1 MSIKKHDQEQEKNNL
16 QNDYDYEKPITEKQI
31 QSLQWFNNQDPPIN
45 ATNLNSIE
53 NRISYLAQGTLEL
66 QSKLRSINTELGD
79 NKNYPNSGISRDV
92 ISNFKDLSEDTDVEP
107 HSGKLISR
115 QSSSTGIYKILDD
128 IITSIER
135 IYEFGYTRSDFK
147 HTGEY
152 NPNTTD
158 PIYPKYIVVEE
169 YDKEVGQNV
178 LKQYTIPEDISTGD
192 NILPALGILP
202 DTIRATKNDYL
213 KEDMHIIADI
223 IGTSYNN
230 EGTSDSAYP
239 FNIYEISNSYLDTDS
254 AWDPNRKISQTT
266 SATTN
271 IKDYLYGRSVAK
283 RIKEFANLVGIDI
296 NENPTEGALYTANE
310 DSAKFLNNDNQNTN
324 PPKTLIKYI
333 GNYSN
338 IDTIEENNNHAHVIP
353 KDDGLKDGEIDLK
366 SVSGYLNRRI
376 SKIIHCLGVNTD
388 TEDFSNEDQSFIDLI
403 GINVRDRKEEL
414 TYDGS
419 YTNNLIGYINTL
431 FLAIETLLGVD
442 ATNKGSDFNADS
454 LNKEDGLVNSGGIT
468 QYSNNL
474 SIEGKVDLINY
485 LNSIRDYLNK
495 SINVESSNRDFN
507 DKDIRDRIGI
517 SVNDVEYTPENTVI
531 KHMQDSDN
539 DIRDRIGIQID
550 DEEYTATNTL
560 IQHIEASDKEIK
572 DRIGIDDTYTTENTV
587 ISQLTK
593 HIDDNDTTIIKRIG
607 LQDSHT
613 ETNTLLSDI
622 ESKNKSITDFIG
634 GTDKDSLNND
644 NVDTVIGHFNT
655 LINELKDDSG
665 TTIAELDDEID
676 EIKNAIGISDGSS
689 TEDSLISRVDKLE
702 KEVGITG
709 DDTSAQSLKDRI
721 EALENV
727 RGWGTF

>member
-16 QNDYDYEKPITEKQI
+16 QNDYDYEKAITEKQI

-53 NRISYLAQGTLEL
+53 KRISYVAQGTLEL
-66 QSKLRSINTELGD
+66 QDKLRSVNTEIGD

-92 ISNFKDLSEDTDVEP
+92 ISNFKDLSADTEVEP
-107 HSGKLISR
+107 HTGKLISR

-135 IYEFGYTRSDFK
+135 IYEFGYKRSDFK

-178 LKQYTIPEDISTGD
+178 LKQYIIPEDSRTGD

-223 IGTSYNN
+223 IGTSYKN
-230 EGTSDSAYP
+230 EGTSDSTYP
-239 FNIYEISNSYLDTDS
+239 FNVYEISNSYLDKDS
-254 AWDPNRKISQTT
+254 ASDPNRKISETRN
-266 SATTN
+266 ATTN

-296 NENPTEGALYTANE
+296 NENPTEGASYTANE
-310 DSAKFLNNDNQNTN
+310 DSAKFLNNDNKNTN
-324 PPKTLIKYI
+324 TPKTLIKYI

-338 IDTIEENNNHAHVIP
+338 IDTVEENNNHAHVRP
-353 KDDGLKDGEIDLK
+353 KDDEIDLK

-388 TEDFSNEDQSFIDLI
+388 TEDFNNEDQSFIDLI

-442 ATNKGSDFNADS
+442 ATNKGSDFSADS
-454 LNKEDGLVNSGGIT
+454 LNKKDGLVTSGGII
-468 QYSNNL
+468 QYSNDL

-517 SVNDVEYTPENTVI
+517 SVNDIEYTPENTVI
-531 KHMQDSDN
+531 KHMQDSDK

-550 DEEYTATNTL
+550 DGEYTSTNTL
-560 IQHIEASDKEIK
+560 VQHIEASDKDIK
-572 DRIGIDDTYTTENTV
+572 DRIGIDDTYTAENTV
-587 ISQLTK
+587 ISQLTR

-607 LQDSHT
+607 LQDNHT

-634 GTDKDSLNND
+634 GTNKDSLNNA

-655 LINELKDDSG
+655 LINELKDNSD
-665 TTIAELDDEID
+665 TTISELDDELS
-676 EIKNAIGISDGSS
+676 EIKTAIGLSDESNPE
-689 TEDSLISRVDKLE
+689 TNLISRVDKLE
-702 KEVGITG
+702 EEVGIIG
-709 DDTSAQSLKDRI
+709 DDASVQSLKDRI
-721 EALENV
+721 EALENAI
-727 RGWGTF
+727 GWRTF